1 MSSDLFDRQKDA
13 VGKGERTI
21 LVYIELTTGKQIPN
35 SLDEFKQLAE
45 SSGLDIID
53 TVQVKL
59 SFTKAQFFIGT
70 GKVDELALIV
80 DDKKIDLVVFSLALS
95 PSQER
100 NLEKVL
106 KCQVLDRT
114 GLILDIFA
122 LRASS
127 FEGKLQVE
135 LAQLRHL
142 STRLVRGWTH
152 LERQKGGIGLRG
164 PGETQLET
172 DKRLISIRI
181 KNINK
186 RLHKVHKQHDL
197 GRKARIKNE
206 LPMISLAGYTNAGK
220 STLFNRLTKSEVYAD
235 DKLFATLD
243 STIRRVILPAAGEAV
258 IADTVGFIQD
268 LPYELVEAF
277 KSTLEETRQANVLL
291 HVVDAS
297 DINNRDKIDQVQEI
311 IEQIEAQDIPSII
324 VMNKID
330 EISGFSPRLDKDDQ
344 GNIYRVWLSANTG
357 EGIDLLYKALSQSLS
372 GMMTF
377 ARIKLDVQSAYIR
390 SEIHKVGFIQKEI
403 MNEFGQ
409 WLLEINVTS
418 HYLERLLDKQ
428 GVSLLWEQK
437 SQQSQMV

>member
-220 STLFNRLTKSEVYAD
+220 STLFNCLTKSEVYAD

-268 LPYELVEAF
+268 LPHELVEAF

-330 EISGFSPRLDKDDQ
+330 EISGFSPRLDIDDQ

>member
-1 MSSDLFDRQKDA
+1 MPMELFDRQKDA
-13 VGKGERTI
+13 VGQGERTVLI
-21 LVYIELTTGKQIPN
+21 HVELNSTRHTPN
-35 SLDEFKQLAE
+35 SLGEFKQLAL
-45 SSGLDIID
+45 SSGLNIVD
-53 TVQVKL
+53 TITVKRN
-59 SFTKAQFFIGT
+59 FTKAQFFIGT
-70 GKVDELALIV
+70 GKVDELSDIV
-80 DDKKIDLVVFSLALS
+80 SEHEIDLVIFSLELS

-100 NLEKVL
+100 NLEKAL
-106 KCQVLDRT
+106 KCQVMDRT

-186 RLHKVHKQHDL
+186 RLAKVHKQHDL
-197 GRKARIKNE
+197 GRKSRLKKE
-206 LPMISLAGYTNAGK
+206 LPMISLVGYTNAGK
-220 STLFNRLTKSEVYAD
+220 STLFNRLTNANVYAD

-268 LPYELVEAF
+268 LPHELVEAF

-297 DINNRDKIDQVQEI
+297 DANNRDKIEQVEDI
-311 IEQIEAQDIPSII
+311 IEQIDAQNIPSII

-330 EISGFSPRLDKDDQ
+330 EIGDFSPRVDKDND
-344 GNIYRVWLSANTG
+344 GNIYRVWLSAHSG
-357 EGIDLLYKALSQSLS
+357 EGIDLIYKALSQSLS
-372 GMMTF
+372 GMMTC
-377 ARIKLDVQSAYIR
+377 ARIQLDVQSAFIR
-390 SEIHKVGFIQKEI
+390 SEIHKIGFIEKEI

-409 WLLEINVTS
+409 WLLEINVTR
-418 HYLERLLDKQ
+418 HYLERLLVKQ

-437 SQQSQMV
+437 SQ

>member
-243 STIRRVILPAAGEAV
+243 STIRRVILPAAGEAA

-268 LPYELVEAF
+268 LPHELVEAF

>member
-268 LPYELVEAF
+268 LPHELVEAF

-330 EISGFSPRLDKDDQ
+330 EISGFSPRLDIDDQ

-357 EGIDLLYKALSQSLS
+357 EGINLLYKALSQSLS

>member
-1 MSSDLFDRQKDA
+1 MSTDLFDRQKDA
-13 VGKGERTI
+13 VGQGERTI
-21 LVYIELTTGKQIPN
+21 LVHIELTSGSHSN
-35 SLDEFKQLAE
+35 GSVDEFQQLAE
-45 SSGLDIID
+45 SSGLNIVETLTI
-53 TVQVKL
+53 KR

-70 GKVDELALIV
+70 GKVDELAS
-80 DDKKIDLVVFSLALS
+80 LVSENEIELVIFSLQLS

-100 NLEKVL
+100 NLEKAL
-106 KCQVLDRT
+106 KCQVMDRT

-135 LAQLRHL
+135 LAQLKHL

-152 LERQKGGIGLRG
+152 VERQEGGIGLRG

-172 DKRLISIRI
+172 DKRLISLRI

-186 RLHKVHKQHDL
+186 RLSKVHKQHDL
-197 GRKARIKNE
+197 GRKSRVKNQ

-220 STLFNRLTKSEVYAD
+220 STLFNLLTKAQVYAD

-243 STIRRVILPAAGEAV
+243 STIRRVMLPASGEAV

-268 LPYELVEAF
+268 LPHELIEAF

-297 DINNRDKIDQVQEI
+297 DPNSRDKIEQVEEI
-311 IEQIEAQDIPSII
+311 IEQIDAEEIPRII

-330 EISGFSPRLDKDDQ
+330 GINDFQPRIDKDNE
-344 GNIYRVWLSANTG
+344 GNIYRVWISAHTG
-357 EGIDLLYKALSQSLS
+357 EGINLLYEALSQSLS

-377 ARIKLDVQSAYIR
+377 ASIQLDVQSAYIR
-390 SEIHKVGFIQKEI
+390 SEIHRVGFITKEI

-418 HYLERLLDKQ
+418 HYLARLLAKQ
-428 GVSLLWEQK
+428 GVSLLWHQN
-437 SQQSQMV
+437 SQQSQPA

>member
-268 LPYELVEAF
+268 LPHELVEAF

-428 GVSLLWEQK
+428 GVSLLWKQK

>member
-21 LVYIELTTGKQIPN
+21 LVYIELTSGKQIPN

-268 LPYELVEAF
+268 LPHELVEAF

-330 EISGFSPRLDKDDQ
+330 EISGFSPRLDIDDQ

>member
-268 LPYELVEAF
+268 LPPELVEAF

>member
-21 LVYIELTTGKQIPN
+21 LVYIELTIGKQIPN

-142 STRLVRGWTH
+142 SSRLVRGWTH

-268 LPYELVEAF
+268 LPHELVEAF

-297 DINNRDKIDQVQEI
+297 DINNRDKIDQVQDI